1 MPQDAT
7 HSSPSASLKD
17 SEDLAKNA
25 DNEGLTAVKHADD
38 ALLAKLGYQ
47 SVFKREFS
55 VSPVYRFFHIL
66 VKDSVSQH
74 TLRSTGL

>member
-55 VSPVYRFFHIL
+55 VSLTSLLCIVL
-66 VKDSVSQH
+66 SVLLSYE
-74 TLRSTGL
+74 LSR